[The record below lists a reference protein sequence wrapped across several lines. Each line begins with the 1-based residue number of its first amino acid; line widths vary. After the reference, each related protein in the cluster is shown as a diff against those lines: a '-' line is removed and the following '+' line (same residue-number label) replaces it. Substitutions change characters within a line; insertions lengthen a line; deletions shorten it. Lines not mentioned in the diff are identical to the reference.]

1 MASISRRKKLP
12 PLSVMLQQHGS
23 RWLDKSR
30 HRQVLSWLSPT
41 VAANE
46 RELLALLLW
55 KAEAQLPLQPENART
70 LFNRARTAAAVLG
83 DAEVAYRAWC
93 GEVASYVVQWGAVV
107 GLADLVDGLEL
118 LEQQFG
124 PPAGEWRFRTT
135 ADALTALMYGRPEDP
150 RIHRYAKDAAQG
162 VAHAPGI
169 DSRITAAA
177 QLLIYRLW
185 WIGNFPGARALY
197 DAFDDEVDRGEAL
210 APLTRLIWRSNSAIV
225 DWQCGDPARCCDEV
239 DRGLRLAEA
248 SGVHVRD
255 FFLLTQGIFC
265 ALSEEDWPRTKDH
278 LRQLAHTELTH
289 RRLDVM
295 VHHFFRSL
303 YCLSQGDVATALAH
317 TEEAAPQ
324 AQALGSLFHQLIVLS
339 ALAPA
344 LRTPTRCWLAAMRRR
359 CFSYASGWR
368 LANEAVDEYRPFI
381 FLRGLCR
388 A

>member
-1 MASISRRKKLP
+1 
-12 PLSVMLQQHGS
+12 
-23 RWLDKSR
+23 
-30 HRQVLSWLSPT
+30 
-41 VAANE
+41 
-46 RELLALLLW
+46 
-55 KAEAQLPLQPENART
+55 
-70 LFNRARTAAAVLG
+70 
-83 DAEVAYRAWC
+83 
-93 GEVASYVVQWGAVV
+93 
-107 GLADLVDGLEL
+107 
-118 LEQQFG
+118 
-124 PPAGEWRFRTT
+124 
-135 ADALTALMYGRPEDP
+135 
-150 RIHRYAKDAAQG
+150 